1 MRSASGT
8 SRSSMKT
15 WFEIDGGPAHL
26 LDLPRL
32 DAGAVELGIEEAH
45 AVGRLGAIGER
56 RGARQQQDAG
66 RDLGQR
72 GPDLPARDHI
82 AGTPAPGHGRDPGGV
97 EAGIGLRHAEGAD
110 VAAVDQGRQE
120 APALR
125 LAAVFHD
132 DPGREDGDMHR
143 RGAGHAG
150 PGFRDRLHR
159 QRRLGDA
166 EPRPAIFLR
175 HGGADPAAGSEGGD
189 ELARKFPVPVARQPI
204 AVVEPLAKPQH
215 IVPDHLLLVAQ
226 HGLPYFKAAT
236 YEHLSRRSPQH
247 PFLPPPPAGR
257 ALACVDLKP
266 RSILPSFPRKRESR
280 ASDGCLACGP
290 GFPLSR
296 E

>member
-1 MRSASGT
+1 
-8 SRSSMKT
+8 MKT

-26 LDLPRL
+26 LDLAHL

-45 AVGRLGAIGER
+45 AVCRLGAIGER

-82 AGTPAPGHGRDPGGV
+82 ARTPAPGHGRDPGRV
-97 EAGIGLRHAEGAD
+97 EAGIGLGHAEGAD
-110 VAAVDQGRQE
+110 IAALDQGRQE
-120 APALR
+120 APAL
-125 LAAVFHD
+125 LFAAMLHD

-143 RGAGHAG
+143 GGAGHAG
-150 PGFRDRLHR
+150 TGFCHGLHG
-159 QRRLGDA
+159 QRRLHDA
-166 EPRPAIFLR
+166 EPGPAIFLR
-175 HGGADPAAGSEGGD
+175 QDGADPAAGGEGGN
-189 ELARKFPVPVARQPI
+189 EVAGEFPIPIARQPI
-204 AVVEPLAKPQH
+204 AIIEPLAKAQH
-215 IVPDHLLLVAQ
+215 VLADHLLLVAQ
-226 HGLPYFKAAT
+226 HGLPYSKATT
-236 YEHLSRRSPQH
+236 YEHLSRRSLQH
-247 PFLPPPPAGR
+247 SFLPPPLAGR
-257 ALACVDLKP
+257 ALACRLKP